1 MSDELSKE
9 SAVDAAVRDAA
20 TRAGVAAS
28 DVKVGEVEDS
38 LFPDGALGA
47 PREGEVSFSMMTPG
61 WTILVTAGTRS
72 LEYRADSRQVRL
84 VGFEG
89 QNHLIS
95 PG

>member
-9 SAVDAAVRDAA
+9 AAADAAVRDAA
-20 TRAGVAAS
+20 ARGGVAVS
-28 DVKVGEVEDS
+28 NVKVDGVEDS

-89 QNHLIS
+89 QNHLVY

>member
-1 MSDELSKE
+1 MSDDLSKE

-20 TRAGVAAS
+20 TRAAVAAS
-28 DVKVGEVEDS
+28 DVKVDGVEDS

-47 PREGEVSFSMMTPG
+47 PREGEISFSMMTPG
-61 WTILVTAGTRS
+61 WTILLTAGARGF
-72 LEYRADSRQVRL
+72 EYRADSRQVRL

-89 QNHLIS
+89 QNHLVY